1 MEALLINP
9 NGWLTGLVGVIIGAA
24 ASWAI
29 TRHYASKAPQWAIE
43 MREDIKTMQADG
55 DVDFVAT
62 FEKALKDHDIVL
74 DGGSF

>member
-29 TRHYASKAPQWAIE
+29 TSHYASKAPQWAIE

-55 DVDFVAT
+55 DVDFVAE